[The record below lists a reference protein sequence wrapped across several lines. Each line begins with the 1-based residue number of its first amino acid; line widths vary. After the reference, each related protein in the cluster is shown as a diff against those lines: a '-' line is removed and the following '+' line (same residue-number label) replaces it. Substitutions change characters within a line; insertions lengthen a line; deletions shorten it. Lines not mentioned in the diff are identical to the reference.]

1 MAFLGADGF
10 HWGIGVVEDRFD
22 PEQLGRVRVRWLGI
36 YTEDKE
42 KILTK
47 DLPWSTVMQPATAT
61 AMSGVGVSTAV
72 VEGSWVCGFAKDPGT
87 LQDWI
92 VMGLLPGDNTT
103 TAFRGAKTDKRAWGQ
118 SRGDYKKWQE
128 KYSTEIPDSATEYKD
143 YEKGFFDPTV
153 DQRNIPHPPSDASYG
168 NPGLSAFTPAVPP
181 LLDNLDPKEGIPRV
195 PNWGTDIKKGGSGDH
210 PDIQDLGPGSD
221 PAKDNLPLWGPF
233 KDGVAPPVIRATHSD
248 MLHALFKT
256 TRRITADERFAPAW
270 THFGTFRWA
279 DSYTYSEDGQ
289 DESPS
294 YVGAVIVESGEKV
307 EGKDLGIEKRKAY
320 VWGEKED
327 PEKEEKVLSFL
338 QVI

>member
-36 YTEDKE
+36 HDESKE

-87 LQDWI
+87 LQDWV

-103 TAFRGAKTDKRAWGQ
+103 TAYRGAATGGRAWGK

-128 KYSTEIPDSATEYKD
+128 KYSTEIPGSATEYKD

-153 DQRNIPHPPSDASYG
+153 DQRNIPARPSDASYG
-168 NPGLSAFTPAVPP
+168 NPGLGSPFTPSTPQL
-181 LLDNLDPKEGIPRV
+181 LLDNADLKFGIPRV
-195 PNWGTDIKKGGSGDH
+195 PNWATNIEKGGGGDH
-210 PDIQDLGPGSD
+210 PDIQDLD
-221 PAKDNLPLWGPF
+221 AENVMLWP
-233 KDGVAPPVIRATHSD
+233 
-248 MLHALFKT
+248 T
-256 TRRITADERFAPAW
+256 TISAW
-270 THFGTFRWA
+270 CCTTN
-279 DSYTYSEDGQ
+279 S
-289 DESPS
+289 
-294 YVGAVIVESGEKV
+294 
-307 EGKDLGIEKRKAY
+307 
-320 VWGEKED
+320 
-327 PEKEEKVLSFL
+327 
-338 QVI
+338 